1 MQQLTWS
8 NRTLDFLLDQGVV
21 GVGSQG
27 KKTCATMIVHQ
38 TQWPP
43 PQTQWRKKFLQAQE
57 APSDHGDGA
66 CPFKKKNPF

>member
-1 MQQLTWS
+1 M
-8 NRTLDFLLDQGVV
+8 